1 MRSMALK
8 PVSIVTPLRLNSSP
22 ARLSASAVSLS
33 AQVRSSTACWAT
45 FCRSPLAWMASAQED
60 EHEEASAFT
69 DYLEKYSVHV
79 AKADFKFNAAHFV
92 AYKGFR
98 ER

>member
-1 MRSMALK
+1 
-8 PVSIVTPLRLNSSP
+8 
-22 ARLSASAVSLS
+22 
-33 AQVRSSTACWAT
+33 
-45 FCRSPLAWMASAQED
+45 MASSVAQEAED
-60 EHEEASAFT
+60 EATAFT
-69 DYLEKYSVHV
+69 SYLEKYSVHV

>member
-1 MRSMALK
+1 MVVQPSRLLI
-8 PVSIVTPLRLNSSP
+8 PQQLLQFVGLRFTSVHRTGLLAGSS
-22 ARLSASAVSLS
+22 
-33 AQVRSSTACWAT
+33 
-45 FCRSPLAWMASAQED
+45 AWMASDLLQQDDD
-60 EHEEASAFT
+60 EAAAFAG
-69 DYLEKYSVHV
+69 YLEKYSVHV